1 MEAIHLFDRPPACPE
16 DFLSLRRK
24 STDDD
29 KIIDDDDPILFLV
42 EHLFGQAH
50 GLRNW
55 KASKSYKGISEL
67 LTVSDE
73 AFVLLSIENTWDAI
87 QQEIADTAD
96 QEEGSNKSLY
106 GKGKY
111 THSGTNI
118 KFGGWTRA
126 GIARFNEL
134 HEIVEEN
141 RNEPWATEVE
151 VEITKKL
158 MVRHKNLRAS
168 SVNSRRKIRSGD
180 DQQEALLG
188 REPPIMAKSTLEHY
202 GLPVPTQRVSV

>member
-1 MEAIHLFDRPPACPE
+1 METVHLFDRPPAGPE

-55 KASKSYKGISEL
+55 KASKCYKGISQL

-73 AFVLLSIENTWDAI
+73 AFVLLSIENTWEAI
-87 QQEIADTAD
+87 QQEIAAD
-96 QEEGSNKSLY
+96 SDDEEEGPKRSLY

-118 KFGGWTRA
+118 
-126 GIARFNEL
+126 
-134 HEIVEEN
+134 
-141 RNEPWATEVE
+141 EV
-151 VEITKKL
+151 
-158 MVRHKNLRAS
+158 
-168 SVNSRRKIRSGD
+168 RRVDACGHQKI
-180 DQQEALLG
+180 
-188 REPPIMAKSTLEHY
+188 
-202 GLPVPTQRVSV
+202 QRTA